1 MATQVFVLQV
11 VLKTKNICFKI
22 KKSLKIKDNIQY
34 SPFPLINPG
43 TKIMKI
49 RVVSLDFAICPII
62 TAIFKPKN
70 VICVN
75 NDEIYIRNKTPL
87 FDGIT
92 SQILISKHYHCK
104 KQSRKKIYILVY
116 PFILCSFEIFKLLL
130 KVAFQI
136 KAFKFI

>member
-1 MATQVFVLQV
+1 
-11 VLKTKNICFKI
+11 
-22 KKSLKIKDNIQY
+22 
-34 SPFPLINPG
+34 
-43 TKIMKI
+43 MKI

-75 NDEIYIRNKTPL
+75 NDEIYLRNKTPL

-104 KQSRKKIYILVY
+104 KTIPQENIYTGISLYIVFLRNIQT
-116 PFILCSFEIFKLLL
+116 PFKSSFPNKSI
-130 KVAFQI
+130 
-136 KAFKFI
+136 

>member
-1 MATQVFVLQV
+1 
-11 VLKTKNICFKI
+11 
-22 KKSLKIKDNIQY
+22 
-34 SPFPLINPG
+34 
-43 TKIMKI
+43 MKI

-92 SQILISKHYHCK
+92 SQYLFQNTITVKNNPARKYIYWYIPLYCVPSKY
-104 KQSRKKIYILVY
+104 SN
-116 PFILCSFEIFKLLL
+116 SF
-130 KVAFQI
+130 
-136 KAFKFI
+136 

>member
-1 MATQVFVLQV
+1 MFQN
-11 VLKTKNICFKI
+11 KKN
-22 KKSLKIKDNIQY
+22 SLKIKDNIQY

-104 KQSRKKIYILVY
+104 KTIPQENIYTGISLYIVFLRNIQT
-116 PFILCSFEIFKLLL
+116 PFKSSFPNKSI
-130 KVAFQI
+130 
-136 KAFKFI
+136 